1 MGRKK
6 VSIEE
11 EAVVNKVLELYPCL
25 ANDKKAI
32 LAHIKGKIQEPST
45 EDSKIFVDHVLEKFQ
60 YNDNTYYRDNNGYI
74 WNADAEII
82 GVYDRERNIDGET
95 QYLFFDEEINLS

>member
-45 EDSKIFVDHVLEKFQ
+45 EDSKIFVDHVFHYVNKNRGKLNFKKKSHYFRTVIVSKYFYKRSLKE
-60 YNDNTYYRDNNGYI
+60 
-74 WNADAEII
+74 
-82 GVYDRERNIDGET
+82 
-95 QYLFFDEEINLS
+95 YLTFMKTMIK